1 MMLLIWGMQGKFQI
15 CSNYNID
22 TLYNFRSYITF
33 DILRRVLSDYFG
45 YDVFY
50 AMNITDID
58 DKIITRARQNYLFE
72 QYVTEEHSLS
82 KVIGDAKE
90 VN

>member
-1 MMLLIWGMQGKFQI
+1 M
-15 CSNYNID
+15 
-22 TLYNFRSYITF
+22 
-33 DILRRVLSDYFG
+33 LSDYFG

-72 QYVTEEHSLS
+72 QYVSETHTLS
-82 KVIGDAKE
+82 EVVKDSKE
-90 VN
+90 VNENN

>member
-1 MMLLIWGMQGKFQI
+1 MLGILQNLNRLNFTRF
-15 CSNYNID
+15 Y
-22 TLYNFRSYITF
+22 FRSYITF

-45 YDVFY
+45 FDVFY

-72 QYVTEEHSLS
+72 QYVSEKHTLS
-82 KVIGDAKE
+82 EVICDSKE
-90 VN
+90 VYFHP